1 MAFLAATPT
10 CQASALYLL
19 LILLVTVTEPCFCLP
34 SFNHPGFNSNV
45 TFSKSIFLAIE
56 IDILATTLTSAK

>member
-19 LILLVTVTEPCFCLP
+19 LILLVTVTELYLP

-56 IDILATTLTSAK
+56 MDILATTLTSAK